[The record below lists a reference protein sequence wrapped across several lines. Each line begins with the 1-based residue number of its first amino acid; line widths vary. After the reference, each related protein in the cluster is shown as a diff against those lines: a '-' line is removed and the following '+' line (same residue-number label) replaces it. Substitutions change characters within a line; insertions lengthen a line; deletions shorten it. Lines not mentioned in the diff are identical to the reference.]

1 MAGLRLQPGPPPARH
16 ETRGGG
22 KQDITAIYRD
32 VCPWKD
38 EAYRLQQLE
47 KVINEQRARTRSAV
61 KVRVYKDDGKV
72 WLEDIPA

>member
-1 MAGLRLQPGPPPARH
+1 V
-16 ETRGGG
+16 

-47 KVINEQRARTRSAV
+47 KVINKQRERARAAV
-61 KVRVYKDDGKV
+61 RVRVYREDGKT
-72 WLEDIPA
+72 WMEDVEAA

>member
-1 MAGLRLQPGPPPARH
+1 M
-16 ETRGGG
+16 
-22 KQDITAIYRD
+22 KQDITAVYKDI
-32 VCPWKD
+32 CPHKD